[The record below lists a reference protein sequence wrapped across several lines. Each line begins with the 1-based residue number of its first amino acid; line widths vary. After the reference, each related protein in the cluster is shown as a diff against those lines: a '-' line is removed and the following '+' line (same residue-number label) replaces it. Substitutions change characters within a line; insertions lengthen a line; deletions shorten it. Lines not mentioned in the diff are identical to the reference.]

1 LVFNTKEFDMS
12 LSYRKPLSIILTDD
26 QISFEDDCACPDS
39 PLIFTGIQDT
49 FENDC
54 ACPTADGMV
63 LKKQPVTERLYHQIN
78 NVYWSQLPNDFL
90 LAFSPYAPQGPSA
103 LNIPAWERWQNFRQP
118 QPLSQP
124 VDYTLAQQ
132 NLILPV
138 DVSTALPS
146 PIPEMLTVWMHVTNA
161 CNLDCPYCYV
171 RKSSASMSEMV
182 GLNAVEKIFQTGLRQ
197 QFKGVKL
204 KYAGGEATLHFRRI
218 KQLSDHARVL
228 SQESGLSLQ
237 QVILSNGTRI
247 RPEDAAWMVENDV
260 RLMISLDGV
269 GEAHDQVRPY
279 RNGKGSFQAVS
290 NTIDRVLLSVGL
302 PPTISITITRQNAAG
317 AADAVRW
324 ALERDLPVSL
334 NFYRH
339 KPGSMEDLAAEENTL
354 IDGMLAAYQVYEE
367 FLPTRPFLNGLLDRA
382 QAGGH
387 LHTCGVGSSYL
398 VINHEGALAQCQMLL
413 EKPVAH
419 TLTDNL
425 ILQVR
430 NGPIKNLS
438 VDEKHTC
445 NTCSYRYRCAGGCP
459 LETYRAS
466 GRWDVPSPNCGIYK
480 TLFPHALRLEG
491 LRLLKKNGFLI

>member
-1 LVFNTKEFDMS
+1 MS
-12 LSYRKPLSIILTDD
+12 LSCRKPLSIILTDD

-39 PLIFTGIQDT
+39 PRIFTAIQDT

-54 ACPTADGMV
+54 ACPTANGMV

-78 NVYWSQLPNDFL
+78 DVYWSKLPNDFL

-103 LNIPAWERWQNFRQP
+103 LNIPAWERWQNFRHP
-118 QPLSQP
+118 QTLSQP
-124 VDYTLAQQ
+124 TDFILAQQ

-138 DVSTALPS
+138 DVSTILPT
-146 PIPEMLTVWMHVTNA
+146 PTPEILAVWMHVTNA

-171 RKSSASMSEMV
+171 RKSSAFMSHET
-182 GLNAVEKIFQTGLRQ
+182 GIEAVEKIFQTALNQ
-197 QFKGVKL
+197 QFKEVKL
-204 KYAGGEATLHFRRI
+204 KYAGGEATLHFQLIR
-218 KQLSDHARVL
+218 KLSDYARAL
-228 SQESGLSLQ
+228 SKESSLNLR

-247 RPEDAAWMVENDV
+247 RPEDVAWMLENDV

-269 GEAHDQVRPY
+269 GATHDQLRSY
-279 RNGKGSFQAVS
+279 RGGKGSFDAVS
-290 NTIDRVLLSVGL
+290 HTIDRVLLPSGL
-302 PPTISITITRQNAAG
+302 PPMITVTITRENAAG
-317 AADAVRW
+317 AAGAVRW
-324 ALERDLPVSL
+324 ALERDLSVSL

-339 KPGSMEDLAAEENTL
+339 KPGSHADLAAEEDEL

-382 QAGGH
+382 QASGH

-398 VINHEGALAQCQMLL
+398 VINHEGALTQCQMLL

-419 TLTDNL
+419 MLTDNL

-445 NTCSYRYRCAGGCP
+445 NTCVYRYRCAGGCP

-466 GRWDVPSPNCGIYK
+466 GRWDVASPNCRIYK

-491 LRLLKKNGFLI
+491 LRLLKKHGCLI